1 MNKHKSNTLNKH
13 STPELLHHSNYGRRS
28 ELLGQA
34 LPASNK
40 RFKRFS
46 QAEGFTIIEVVLV
59 LAIAGLIF
67 LMVFIALPAL
77 QRSQRDTRR
86 KNDAGRLKDAI
97 DRYKANNRGR
107 VPYDGEVVVVSSV
120 NNHFARTYLRA
131 HEGEFNSPTSQ
142 AYNVFFNSNTI
153 VPSTRWRNSGP
164 LDNNIDIVQGE
175 RCDGEYI
182 IPADG
187 SNRYI
192 VYMKL
197 EGGGNYCLGG

>member
-13 STPELLHHSNYGRRS
+13 SPPELLHHSNYGRRS

-34 LPASNK
+34 LLASNK

-97 DRYKANNRGR
+97 DRY
-107 VPYDGEVVVVSSV
+107 
-120 NNHFARTYLRA
+120 
-131 HEGEFNSPTSQ
+131 
-142 AYNVFFNSNTI
+142 NV
-153 VPSTRWRNSGP
+153 
-164 LDNNIDIVQGE
+164 E
-175 RCDGEYI
+175 
-182 IPADG
+182 
-187 SNRYI
+187 
-192 VYMKL
+192 L
-197 EGGGNYCLGG
+197 EKQKTLKKN